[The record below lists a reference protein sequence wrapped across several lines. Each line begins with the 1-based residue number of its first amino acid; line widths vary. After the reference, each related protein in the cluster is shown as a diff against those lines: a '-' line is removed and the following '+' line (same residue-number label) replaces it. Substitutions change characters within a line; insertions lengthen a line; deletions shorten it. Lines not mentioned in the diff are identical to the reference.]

1 MGTRNPFSETGSF
14 ASQLDSW
21 TVGEGGSGG
30 IGGNLTLQ
38 VLVQDVLEAVE
49 DRLVI
54 FDLSALG
61 GVRPLLAALEVGVHL
76 TRVGGVLLVMCHLHT
91 EEAGGGGGTH

>member
-1 MGTRNPFSETGSF
+1 MWWGC
-14 ASQLDSW
+14 
-21 TVGEGGSGG
+21 
-30 IGGNLTLQ
+30 NLTLQ

-61 GVRPLLAALEVGVHL
+61 GVGPLLAALEVGVHL

-91 EEAGGGGGTH
+91 EEWGGGHIEEFGQCTQQTSRLDLHALVNKTHNIHNI

>member
-1 MGTRNPFSETGSF
+1 MWWGC
-14 ASQLDSW
+14 
-21 TVGEGGSGG
+21 
-30 IGGNLTLQ
+30 NLTLQ

-61 GVRPLLAALEVGVHL
+61 GVGPLLAALEVGVHL

-91 EEAGGGGGTH
+91 EEGEGGEGGTLKSLVSAHNRRQGWICMPW

>member
-1 MGTRNPFSETGSF
+1 MGCG
-14 ASQLDSW
+14 
-21 TVGEGGSGG
+21 
-30 IGGNLTLQ
+30 GGNLTLQ

-61 GVRPLLAALEVGVHL
+61 GVGPLLAALEVGVHL

-91 EEAGGGGGTH
+91 EEEGGGGVGRGAQ